1 MSDGLLMPGRVP
13 VEHEDAAR
21 LVFVESIPI
30 FILLAEHVHVQ
41 DVNFCSIHCWIIEA
55 VQEVFNYP

>member
-1 MSDGLLMPGRVP
+1 MPGRVP